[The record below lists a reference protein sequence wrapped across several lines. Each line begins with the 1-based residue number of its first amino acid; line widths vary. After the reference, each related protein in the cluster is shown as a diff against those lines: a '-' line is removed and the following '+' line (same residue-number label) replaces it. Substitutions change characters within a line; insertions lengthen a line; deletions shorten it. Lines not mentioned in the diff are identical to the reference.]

1 MLRSPSNPAS
11 GMGMTQDGGFVPL
24 PSGKRWKIE
33 ARWRERERREVR
45 RVDDMRVPHAKS
57 ASQS

>member
-1 MLRSPSNPAS
+1 MENR
-11 GMGMTQDGGFVPL
+11 GEV
-24 PSGKRWKIE
+24 
-33 ARWRERERREVR
+33 ERERREVR